1 MAYDFG
7 IKGYR
12 EDGTKGWWHSMFQVG
27 DYIIYGTRGVCLV
40 KNIGTLDFSG
50 ASKEK
55 MYYTLEPCYMAGS
68 TVYTP
73 VDSEGITIRPIMS
86 REEALALIDSI
97 PDIEELWIKDEK
109 SREYAY
115 KEAIKG
121 CDNRE
126 LVRIIKTIYQRGRSR
141 MAEGKKATVADN
153 KYFKIAEENLYGE
166 LALSLGM
173 SKDEAKDFVVARV
186 KEAVK
191 KV

>member
-1 MAYDFG
+1 MSEKMKRG
-7 IKGYR
+7 QQ
-12 EDGTKGWWHSMFQVG
+12 MFQTG

-55 MYYTLEPCYMAGS
+55 LYYTLQPYYMEGS
-68 TVYTP
+68 TVYAP
-73 VDSEGITIRPIMS
+73 VESAGIVIRPVMS
-86 REEALALIDSI
+86 REEALKLIDDI
-97 PDIEELWIKDEK
+97 PEIEELWIKDEK
-109 SREYAY
+109 GRESAY
-115 KEAIKG
+115 KEVIKG

-141 MAEGKKATVADN
+141 MAEGKKSTVADN

-166 LALSLGM
+166 LAISLGM
-173 SKDEAKDFVVARV
+173 SRDEVKQFIVAKV
-186 KEAVK
+186 KGTVQ

>member
-1 MAYDFG
+1 
-7 IKGYR
+7 
-12 EDGTKGWWHSMFQVG
+12 MFQVG

-50 ASKEK
+50 ASREK
-55 MYYTLEPCYMAGS
+55 MYYTLEPCYMEGS

-73 VDSEGITIRPIMS
+73 VESTGIVIRPIMS
-86 REEALALIDSI
+86 RDEAMKLIDSI
-97 PDIEELWIKDEK
+97 PEIEELWIRDEK
-109 SREYAY
+109 GREYAY

-166 LALSLGM
+166 LAVSLDM
-173 SKDEAKDFVVARV
+173 TREEVKKFVVDRV
-186 KEAVK
+186 KEAVQK
-191 KV
+191 A

>member
-1 MAYDFG
+1 
-7 IKGYR
+7 
-12 EDGTKGWWHSMFQVG
+12 MFQVG

-55 MYYTLEPCYMAGS
+55 MYYTLEPCYMEGS

-73 VDSEGITIRPIMS
+73 VESTGIVIRPIMG
-86 REEALALIDSI
+86 RGEAMELIDSI
-97 PDIEELWIKDEK
+97 PEIEELWIKDEK
-109 SREYAY
+109 GREYAY

-166 LALSLGM
+166 LAVSLGM
-173 SKDEAKDFVVARV
+173 TRDEVKQFVVARV
-186 KEAVK
+186 KEAVQK
-191 KV
+191 A